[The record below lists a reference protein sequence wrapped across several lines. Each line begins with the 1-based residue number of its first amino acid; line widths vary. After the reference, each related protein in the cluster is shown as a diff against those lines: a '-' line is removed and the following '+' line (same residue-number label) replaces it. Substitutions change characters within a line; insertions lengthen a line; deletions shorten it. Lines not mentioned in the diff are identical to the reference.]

1 MGISLVKAELLALFL
16 ETFVYGMSFR
26 LVAST
31 SPLTVVKGIFFTLSL
46 ITFTILSS
54 ARLGR
59 THSRTIILPT
69 AFIMLA
75 LATAVSACSFY
86 RILCLANN

>member
-69 AFIMLA
+69 AFFMLA

>member
-1 MGISLVKAELLALFL
+1 MSIPLDKAELLALFL

-26 LVAST
+26 LVTSM
-31 SPLTVVKGIFFTLSL
+31 SPLMIIKGIFFTLFL
-46 ITFTILSS
+46 ITCIILSS

-69 AFIMLA
+69 AFFMLA
-75 LATAVSACSFY
+75 LATAVSPCSIY
-86 RILCLANN
+86 HKKCLTND